1 MTGFYIIGNLAFNGL
16 TPCIENNKEIQGQ
29 FAFFQNTPNL
39 ILPIKKKCF
48 VITKTHYLL
57 KKLTEGG

>member
-29 FAFFQNTPNL
+29 FAFKIHQT
-39 ILPIKKKCF
+39 
-48 VITKTHYLL
+48 
-57 KKLTEGG
+57 